1 MFREFAIRSSYTI
14 GDYFEDFIKSQV
26 TTGRYATAS
35 EVVREG
41 LRLLEQREQER
52 LRELADIQQ
61 VIAASRSDPRPT
73 RPADEVLDCLEA
85 KYRAQIPAAKAN
97 R

>member
-1 MFREFAIRSSYTI
+1 MPR
-14 GDYFEDFIKSQV
+14 Q
-26 TTGRYATAS
+26 S

-52 LRELADIQQ
+52 LRDLADIQQ

-73 RPADEVLDCLEA
+73 WPADEVLDRLEA